1 MGTSEMLASTR
12 LHGVSN
18 RTVSQMIPYKT
29 EHCKGER
36 MSVIQKKREG
46 SQYLPY
52 SLI

>member
-1 MGTSEMLASTR
+1 MLASTK

-18 RTVSQMIPYKT
+18 HTVSQMILYKT

-36 MSVIQKKREG
+36 MSVIRKREK